1 MIKIV
6 KATFKEYGWGLL
18 GGLIGVGLVDLY
30 NKTEFSLSNWLLR
43 IVIFIVVYLIIGA
56 IEYKS
61 GKLK

>member
-1 MIKIV
+1 MIKMV
-6 KATFKEYGWGLL
+6 KAIAKRYGWGMV

-30 NKTEFSLSNWLLR
+30 NKTEFSLSNWGLR
-43 IVIFIVVYLIIGA
+43 IVVFMVVYFIMGA

>member
-6 KATFKEYGWGLL
+6 KATFRKYGWGML
-18 GGLIGVGLVDLY
+18 GGLIGLGLVDLY
-30 NKTEFSLSNWLLR
+30 NKEPFSLANWGLR
-43 IVIFIVVYLIIGA
+43 IAVFVLMYLLLGT

>member
-1 MIKIV
+1 MVKIA
-6 KATFKEYGWGLL
+6 KATFKKYGWGML

-30 NKTEFSLSNWLLR
+30 NKTEFSLSTWLLR
-43 IVIFIVVYLIIGA
+43 IAIFIIMYFIMGA